1 VFAALAAGN
10 CVIAKP
16 AEQTSLIATFACKL
30 MHQAGIPRASL
41 QLLPGSGAVVG
52 AALSADPRID
62 GLCFTG
68 STATAMHINRNMARH
83 LPAQAPLIAETGGL
97 NAMIVDSTALPEQ
110 VVRDVL
116 ASAFQSAGQRCSAL
130 RMLYL
135 QEDVADKILQMLF
148 GAMDELKVANP
159 WYLATDVGPVIDQLA
174 RQKINAHCEL
184 MADQGRVLKSL
195 DVPVQG
201 LFVAPTVI
209 ELDGIEQLEEEIFG
223 PVLHVARFAATEIDA
238 VVDSIN
244 AQGYGLTFGIHT
256 RVDSRVEQ
264 IVRRIRAGN
273 VYVNRNQIGAVV
285 GTQPFGGEGLSG
297 TGPKAGGPWYLRRFC
312 TSPLLQYDSESGAP
326 VAAATLQNLVS
337 SIADSAVDRDRI
349 DLVKLFQLAR
359 DAGLDH
365 AFESIV
371 GVETMPGP
379 TGETNQLSAHPR
391 GVVLCLG
398 PGRDNALVQ
407 AISALAQQ
415 NLVVIVASQAD
426 ELGKLLHRAG
436 LPATGVDGHVEAATL
451 REIKAIDAVMS
462 QAQDEQLNAYR
473 RALAEREGKLIP
485 LICEIDALDRLIV
498 ERHLCIDT
506 TAAGGNASLIA
517 AED

>member
-1 VFAALAAGN
+1 
-10 CVIAKP
+10 
-16 AEQTSLIATFACKL
+16 
-30 MHQAGIPRASL
+30 L

-52 AALSADPRID
+52 AALSADSRIA
-62 GLCFTG
+62 GICFTG
-68 STATAMHINRNMARH
+68 STAIAMHINRNMARH
-83 LPAQAPLIAETGGL
+83 LPVQAPLIAETGGL

-130 RMLYL
+130 RMLYI

-148 GAMDELKVANP
+148 GAMDELKVGNP

-174 RQKINAHCEL
+174 RQKINTHCQL

-195 DVPVQG
+195 EVPTQG

-209 ELDGIEQLEEEIFG
+209 ELDGIEQLQEEIFG
-223 PVLHVARFAATEIDA
+223 PVLHVARFAATGIDA

-264 IVRRIRAGN
+264 IVRRIKAGN

-312 TSPLLQYDSESGAP
+312 TSPLLQYNSENGPSITTARLQELVAEIIDSKVNRE
-326 VAAATLQNLVS
+326 Q
-337 SIADSAVDRDRI
+337 I
-349 DLVKLFQLAR
+349 DLGKLFQLAH

-365 AFESIV
+365 VFKSVIE
-371 GVETMPGP
+371 VENMPGP

-398 PGRDNALVQ
+398 PGRENALIQ
-407 AISALAQQ
+407 AVSALAQQ
-415 NLVVIVASQAD
+415 NSVVIVASQAD
-426 ELGKLLHRAG
+426 ELGELLHQAG
-436 LPATGVDGHVEAATL
+436 LPATGVDGHVEVDSL
-451 REIKAIDAVMS
+451 REIIAIDAVMS
-462 QAQDEQLNAYR
+462 QAQHEQLSAYR
-473 RALAEREGKLIP
+473 IALSEREGKLIP

-517 AED
+517 AGS